1 VSKNKENSPVFG
13 GGPIYV
19 YTCMLLTIGA
29 LVLNHYGF
37 LDMGKMINGKIL
49 LFVIGLILII
59 GIFLWIKSVIY
70 ADDRVGKRLSGVPDY
85 VQRNRAA
92 VLEMHRQVGYLVLDE
107 RGVAR
112 RGLVVR
118 HLVLPGDLA
127 GTAEVARFLADEV
140 STDTYVNVMDQ
151 YRPAREAARY
161 PEICRRPA
169 VAEYRAAVQEML
181 AAGLQRLDG

>member
-1 VSKNKENSPVFG
+1 
-13 GGPIYV
+13 
-19 YTCMLLTIGA
+19 M
-29 LVLNHYGF
+29 
-37 LDMGKMINGKIL
+37 
-49 LFVIGLILII
+49 
-59 GIFLWIKSVIY
+59 
-70 ADDRVGKRLSGVPDY
+70 
-85 VQRNRAA
+85 
-92 VLEMHRQVGYLVLDE
+92 LDE